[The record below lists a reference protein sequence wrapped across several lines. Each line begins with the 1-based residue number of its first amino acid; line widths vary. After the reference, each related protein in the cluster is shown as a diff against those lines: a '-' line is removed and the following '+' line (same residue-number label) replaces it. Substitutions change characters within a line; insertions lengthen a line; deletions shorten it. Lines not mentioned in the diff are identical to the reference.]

1 MKIIKFLKKLNISLI
16 GSILFIPSP
25 VNAEWIK
32 LAENE
37 IGIEYYF
44 DPEYTSKKENLVI
57 FQVLENHKVKTPG
70 GYLSSYLYM
79 QGDCEKFALKYSKG
93 RFSKNLYDFDNPLG
107 FWVENE
113 LLYVRNPEWKYPLYD
128 APWGKALKQACEL
141 KI

>member
-79 QGDCEKFALKYSKG
+79 QGDCEKFAIKWIKEKSSKTQ
-93 RFSKNLYDFDNPLG
+93 YDFD
-107 FWVENE
+107 
-113 LLYVRNPEWKYPLYD
+113 YPI
-128 APWGKALKQACEL
+128 KE
-141 KI
+141 